1 MESFYGGKQGASFI
15 IKKTFTSVSAM
26 NTAFNQKDVYKDVAY
41 GEYVMIENTDML
53 DDTRG
58 NVYKRGYN
66 GAEYVGN
73 FRGPQGT
80 PIQFQGTYQ
89 DNQTYY
95 KNLKQIDTVYYN
107 GNTYIRVGTN
117 PSVKGVVPTNET
129 HWALFAAR
137 GAVGPVGP
145 TGITGAIGPT
155 GKTGAVGPTGATG
168 PVGPTGAQGNVG
180 PTGAIGPVGPTG
192 AASTIPGPT
201 GAQGPVGPTGSQGPA
216 STIPGPT
223 GPTGPAGSGS
233 VGPTGPTGPRG
244 IGPTGPQ
251 GLRGVTGPTG
261 PKGDTGAAGTS
272 WISNVVYDGTTG
284 TYTLEVKTK

>member
-41 GEYVMIENTDML
+41 GEYVMIENTNML

-66 GAEYVGN
+66 GAEYIGN

-89 DNQTYY
+89 ANQTYY

-117 PSVKGVVPTNET
+117 PSVQGVVPTNQT

-137 GAVGPVGP
+137 GAVGSVGP
-145 TGITGAIGPT
+145 TGATGVVGPT
-155 GKTGAVGPTGATG
+155 GKTGAVGPTG
-168 PVGPTGAQGNVG
+168 P
-180 PTGAIGPVGPTG
+180 
-192 AASTIPGPT
+192 ASTIPGPT
-201 GAQGPVGPTGSQGPA
+201 GPTGKTGAVGPTGPA

-261 PKGDTGAAGTS
+261 PKGDTGANGTS
-272 WISNVVYDGTTG
+272 WISNVVYDGATG
-284 TYTLEVKTK
+284 TYTLEVKTSD

>member
-53 DDTRG
+53 DNTRG

-66 GAEYVGN
+66 GAEYIGN

-80 PIQFQGTYQ
+80 PIVFKGTYQ
-89 DNQTYY
+89 ANQTYY

-117 PSVKGVVPTNET
+117 PSVQGVIPTNQT

-145 TGITGAIGPT
+145 TGITGA
-155 GKTGAVGPTGATG
+155 VGPTGS
-168 PVGPTGAQGNVG
+168 
-180 PTGAIGPVGPTG
+180 TGAIGPTG

-233 VGPTGPTGPRG
+233 VGPTGPTGPVG
-244 IGPTGPQ
+244 PIGPTGVQ
-251 GLRGVTGPTG
+251 GLRGLVGPTGPTG
-261 PKGDTGAAGTS
+261 PAGAAGTS

-284 TYTLEVKTK
+284 TYTLEVKTS

>member
-15 IKKTFTSVSAM
+15 IKKDFLSVEEM
-26 NTAFNQKDVYKDVAY
+26 TNAFNRGTNYKDVAY
-41 GEYVMIENTDML
+41 GEYVLIKNTDPL
-53 DDTRG
+53 DETGG
-58 NVYKRGYN
+58 NIYKRGYN
-66 GAEYVGN
+66 GPEYIGN
-73 FRGPQGT
+73 IRGPQGT

-89 DNQTYY
+89 ANQTYY

-137 GAVGPVGP
+137 GAVGPIGP

-155 GKTGAVGPTGATG
+155 GKTGA
-168 PVGPTGAQGNVG
+168 
-180 PTGAIGPVGPTG
+180 VGPTG

-201 GAQGPVGPTGSQGPA
+201 GAQGPVGPTGAKGPA
-216 STIPGPT
+216 STVPGPT

-233 VGPTGPTGPRG
+233 VGPTGPTGPGG

-272 WISNVVYDGTTG
+272 WISKVIYDGTTG
-284 TYTLEVKTK
+284 TYTLEVKTN

>member
-137 GAVGPVGP
+137 GAVGPIGP

-155 GKTGAVGPTGATG
+155 GKTGAVGPTGA
-168 PVGPTGAQGNVG
+168 
-180 PTGAIGPVGPTG
+180 
-192 AASTIPGPT
+192 
-201 GAQGPVGPTGSQGPA
+201 A

-233 VGPTGPTGPRG
+233 VGPTGP
-244 IGPTGPQ
+244 
-251 GLRGVTGPTG
+251 
-261 PKGDTGAAGTS
+261 KGDPGADGTS
-272 WISNVVYDGTTG
+272 WISNVVYDETTG
-284 TYTLEVKTK
+284 TYTLEVKTN

>member
-15 IKKTFTSVSAM
+15 IKKDFLSVEEM
-26 NTAFNQKDVYKDVAY
+26 TNAFNRGTNYKDVAY
-41 GEYVMIENTDML
+41 GEYVLIKNTDPL
-53 DDTRG
+53 DETGG
-58 NVYKRGYN
+58 NIYKRGYN
-66 GAEYVGN
+66 GPEYIGN
-73 FRGPQGT
+73 IRGPQGT

-89 DNQTYY
+89 ANQTYY

-137 GAVGPVGP
+137 GAVGPIGP

-155 GKTGAVGPTGATG
+155 GK
-168 PVGPTGAQGNVG
+168 
-180 PTGAIGPVGPTG
+180 TG

-216 STIPGPT
+216 STVPGPT

-233 VGPTGPTGPRG
+233 VGPTGPTGP
-244 IGPTGPQ
+244 
-251 GLRGVTGPTG
+251 
-261 PKGDTGAAGTS
+261 KGDPGAAGIS

-284 TYTLEVKTK
+284 TYTLEVKTN

>member
-15 IKKTFTSVSAM
+15 IKKNFTSVSEM

-53 DDTRG
+53 DNTRG

-89 DNQTYY
+89 ASKTYY

-117 PSVKGVVPTNET
+117 PSVQGIIPTNQAY
-129 HWALFAAR
+129 WALFAAR
-137 GAVGPVGP
+137 GKVGPVGP
-145 TGITGAIGPT
+145 TGATGVIGP
-155 GKTGAVGPTGATG
+155 TG
-168 PVGPTGAQGNVG
+168 PVGPTGKTGTVG
-180 PTGAIGPVGPTG
+180 PTGA
-192 AASTIPGPT
+192 
-201 GAQGPVGPTGSQGPA
+201 Q
-216 STIPGPT
+216 
-223 GPTGPAGSGS
+223 GS
-233 VGPTGPTGPRG
+233 VGPTGPTGP
-244 IGPTGPQ
+244 TGSI
-251 GLRGVTGPTG
+251 GPTG
-261 PKGDTGAAGTS
+261 PKGDSTNWITS
-272 WISNVVYDGTTG
+272 VIYDETTG
-284 TYTLEVKTK
+284 TYILEVKTS

>member
-155 GKTGAVGPTGATG
+155 GKTGAVGPTGA
-168 PVGPTGAQGNVG
+168 
-180 PTGAIGPVGPTG
+180 
-192 AASTIPGPT
+192 
-201 GAQGPVGPTGSQGPA
+201 A

-233 VGPTGPTGPRG
+233 VGPTGPTGPGG
-244 IGPTGPQ
+244 IGPTLP
-251 GLRGVTGPTG
+251 
-261 PKGDTGAAGTS
+261 
-272 WISNVVYDGTTG
+272 
-284 TYTLEVKTK
+284 

>member
-15 IKKTFTSVSAM
+15 IKKDFLSVEEM
-26 NTAFNQKDVYKDVAY
+26 TNAFNRGTNYKDVAY
-41 GEYVMIENTDML
+41 GEYVLIKNTDPL
-53 DDTRG
+53 DETGG
-58 NVYKRGYN
+58 NIYKRGYN
-66 GAEYVGN
+66 GPEYIGN
-73 FRGPQGT
+73 IRGPQGT

-89 DNQTYY
+89 ANQTYY

-137 GAVGPVGP
+137 GVVGPIGP

-168 PVGPTGAQGNVG
+168 PVGPTGVQGKLGPTGATGKVG
-180 PTGAIGPVGPTG
+180 PTGA
-192 AASTIPGPT
+192 
-201 GAQGPVGPTGSQGPA
+201 A

-233 VGPTGPTGPRG
+233 VGPTGPTGPGG

-261 PKGDTGAAGTS
+261 PKGDPGAAGTS

-284 TYTLEVKTK
+284 TYTLEVKTN

>member
-15 IKKTFTSVSAM
+15 IKKTFTSVSSM

-66 GAEYVGN
+66 GAEYIGN
-73 FRGPQGT
+73 FRGLQGT

-107 GNTYIRVGTN
+107 GNTYIRIGDAAEI
-117 PSVKGVVPTNET
+117 KGIEPNDTI

-137 GAVGPVGP
+137 GDVGPVGP
-145 TGITGAIGPT
+145 TGATGAVGPT
-155 GKTGAVGPTGATG
+155 GKTGAVGPTGAIG
-168 PVGPTGAQGNVG
+168 PVGPTGAQGMLG

-201 GAQGPVGPTGSQGPA
+201 GAQGPIGPTGSQGPA
-216 STIPGPT
+216 STVPGPT

-233 VGPTGPTGPRG
+233 VGPTGPTGPGG

-261 PKGDTGAAGTS
+261 PKGDPGAAGTS
-272 WISNVVYDGTTG
+272 WISNVVYNGTTG
-284 TYTLEVKTK
+284 TYILEVKTN

>member
-1 MESFYGGKQGASFI
+1 MESFYGGKQGTSFI
-15 IKKTFTSVSAM
+15 IKTTFTSKSAM
-26 NTAFNQKDVYKDVAY
+26 DNAFNQGNLYKDVAY
-41 GEYVMIENTDML
+41 GEYVMIENTNML

-137 GAVGPVGP
+137 GDVGPIGP

-180 PTGAIGPVGPTG
+180 PTGATGKVGPTG
-192 AASTIPGPT
+192 A
-201 GAQGPVGPTGSQGPA
+201 A

-233 VGPTGPTGPRG
+233 VGPTGPTG
-244 IGPTGPQ
+244 
-251 GLRGVTGPTG
+251 
-261 PKGDTGAAGTS
+261 AAGTS

-284 TYTLEVKTK
+284 TYILEVKTN

>member
-26 NTAFNQKDVYKDVAY
+26 NTAFNQGSSYKDVAY

-53 DDTRG
+53 DATRG

-89 DNQTYY
+89 ANQTYY

-137 GAVGPVGP
+137 GAVGPIGP

-180 PTGAIGPVGPTG
+180 PTGATGKVGPTG
-192 AASTIPGPT
+192 A
-201 GAQGPVGPTGSQGPA
+201 A

-233 VGPTGPTGPRG
+233 VGPTGPTGPGG

-284 TYTLEVKTK
+284 TYTLEVKTN